1 MRSPKVFAEVL
12 RSHRLMAA
20 MAFSLVLIAVILIY
34 KSSHLTAGA
43 VVYNEEYAGRF
54 AADMCRHEDH
64 KNTGCPADA
73 RAQES
78 EFAGRF
84 SAAFAGDQL
93 CSGLR
98 LVIYRGA
105 TPSSEEE
112 RAQAAE
118 SDSWWLMVN
127 FNAGQEK
134 QNWDLTSKKSFNV
147 LSGEGD
153 AAQTSHQV
161 CAIVKGRGGTVN

>member
-1 MRSPKVFAEVL
+1 MRFPKVFAEVL
-12 RSHRLMAA
+12 RSHRITAA
-20 MAFSLVLIAVILIY
+20 IAFSLVLIPVIFIY
-34 KSSHLTAGA
+34 RWSHVTAGT

-54 AADMCRHEDH
+54 AADMCRFKDP
-64 KNTGCPADA
+64 KNTGCPVDA
-73 RAQES
+73 RAQEN

-84 SAAFAGDQL
+84 SAAFAGDPL

-98 LVIYRGA
+98 LVVFRDA
-105 TPSSEEE
+105 TLSSVEE
-112 RAQAAE
+112 RAQAVE
-118 SDSWWLMVN
+118 SGSWWLMVN
-127 FNAGQEK
+127 FNASQEK

-161 CAIVKGRGGTVN
+161 CAIVKGRGGTVH

>member
-1 MRSPKVFAEVL
+1 MSFPKVFAEVL
-12 RSHRLMAA
+12 RSNRITAA
-20 MAFSLVLIAVILIY
+20 IAFSLVLIAVIFIY
-34 KSSHLTAGA
+34 KRSHVTAGA

-54 AADMCRHEDH
+54 AADMCRLEDP
-64 KNTGCPADA
+64 KNTGCPVDA

-78 EFAGRF
+78 EFASRF
-84 SAAFAGDQL
+84 SAAFAGDPL

-98 LVIYRGA
+98 LVIYGGA
-105 TPSSEEE
+105 TQSSVEE

-118 SDSWWLMVN
+118 VDAWIMVN
-127 FNAGQEK
+127 FNAGKEK
-134 QNWDLTSKKSFNV
+134 QNWDLTSKKSFKV

-161 CAIVKGRGGTVN
+161 CAIVKGRGGAVN